1 MTVLWLDHTNCPAW
15 VLQSLHVVVSTW
27 SHWAAPLGVFKGH
40 QTSFLWW
47 KTDRKLPSSS
57 LVTNHIASHRPANTR
72 FYNGL
77 WRTHTRASNEP
88 PRSLKLYKLRILSC
102 ALMKGLA
109 SMILNR
115 DSYCD
120 DTDNQ
125 MLSLNVQ
132 NCILF
137 FNEVGNFKTVQSEQ
151 GATFIQFLLINV
163 IQIFKCWSQIIIPT
177 CSEDIAIISDPV
189 TYNTLLKST
198 NSQQWQSAHLLWRLA
213 K

>member
-1 MTVLWLDHTNCPAW
+1 MITSSTWSHSTLHTHIEMVCSSYSFFNYISTKTKTKTKTKRTLFSTHPWNCWLCHSWQYCQLCLDHTNCPAW

-47 KTDRKLPSSS
+47 ETDRKLPSSS

-109 SMILNR
+109 SMILIR

-125 MLSLNVQ
+125 MLSLNDVMM
-132 NCILF
+132 
-137 FNEVGNFKTVQSEQ
+137 
-151 GATFIQFLLINV
+151 
-163 IQIFKCWSQIIIPT
+163 
-177 CSEDIAIISDPV
+177 
-189 TYNTLLKST
+189 
-198 NSQQWQSAHLLWRLA
+198 
-213 K
+213 